1 MAESLLT
8 QPVRLVRFQSFK
20 ESSNYAESNPT
31 SETTD
36 SAFGKGS
43 QDISSE
49 DESPPMSTETSDGQE
64 VSPFKWEVVNSG
76 LDVSPRDLEGGVIEQ
91 IASFSDL
98 ERGNCVT
105 AAKPTMEMT
114 TQELKEHYDS
124 KITYITDQGM
134 YLIT

>member
-8 QPVRLVRFQSFK
+8 QPVRLIRFQSFK
-20 ESSNYAESNPT
+20 ELPNYAESNPN

-43 QDISSE
+43 QDISSDD

-64 VSPFKWEVVNSG
+64 VSPFKWEVSNSG
-76 LDVSPRDLEGGVIEQ
+76 LDVSPRDLEGGIIEQ
-91 IASFSDL
+91 VASFSDL
-98 ERGNCVT
+98 DRGHCGT

-114 TQELKEHYDS
+114 PQELKEHYDS

-134 YLIT
+134 Y